1 MLPVREILGR
11 ANCLAQR
18 ETAITALKCEHL
30 CVCLWVRV
38 CIASLQLSQ
47 RAREDLRIY
56 ARGNVNLCMDF
67 IY

>member
-18 ETAITALKCEHL
+18 ETAITALKCEHR
-30 CVCLWVRV
+30 CVCMCV
-38 CIASLQLSQ
+38 CIASLHLLQWAGQ
-47 RAREDLRIY
+47 VFMPGE
-56 ARGNVNLCMDF
+56 NTNLCTDF